1 MATNTIFVSVV
12 GSATT
17 TGLLPVGTDSN
28 ERFIT
33 LTATGPIYVAFD
45 QASSGDANTA
55 LNNKPLV
62 LAAGNII
69 TLPNVVLSKMYI
81 RSQTASVTA
90 ASVVWYTP

>member
-1 MATNTIFVSVV
+1 MATNTLFVSVV
-12 GSATT
+12 GSATNS
-17 TGLLPVGTDSN
+17 GLLPVGTDTN

-33 LTATGPIYVAFD
+33 LTTTGPIYVAFD
-45 QASSGDANTA
+45 QANSSDANTA
-55 LNNKPLV
+55 LAGKPLV

-81 RSQTASVTA
+81 RSQTTSLTA